1 MRDQPRLDRPMPSQ
15 SRGFRVGNIF
25 SPEEAHQPAIGRGD
39 RGIGKV
45 VSDQELGNVLDRHVR
60 AERTRT
66 GPHDSLDRLLVPL
79 PKLRGPEKP
88 QDHALVVHDHT
99 RIPSR
104 RRRAFTDRAYRLLQS
119 AGGDI
124 PASDVSRSSTRG
136 VSPF

>member
-1 MRDQPRLDRPMPSQ
+1 MS
-15 SRGFRVGNIF
+15 
-25 SPEEAHQPAIGRGD
+25 HQKLGD
-39 RGIGKV
+39 VI
-45 VSDQELGNVLDRHVR
+45 ERHVR

-79 PKLRGPEKP
+79 PELLGPEKP
-88 QDHALVVHDHT
+88 QDDALVVHDHT

-119 AGGDI
+119 ARRDI